1 MMRIIQFTYSILSG
15 NVVEWKYPESYSLT
29 GVEFKAL
36 PSGAHNVQHDV
47 MIFELANNFG
57 LAAYIMKQVSCM
69 VNLSP
74 LFGIVDKL

>member
-1 MMRIIQFTYSILSG
+1 MMDPLISLFLTG

-47 MIFELANNFG
+47 MIFELASHFG
-57 LAAYIMKQVSCM
+57 LAAYIMKQVSNRAPISSQLIM
-69 VNLSP
+69 SFLT
-74 LFGIVDKL
+74 